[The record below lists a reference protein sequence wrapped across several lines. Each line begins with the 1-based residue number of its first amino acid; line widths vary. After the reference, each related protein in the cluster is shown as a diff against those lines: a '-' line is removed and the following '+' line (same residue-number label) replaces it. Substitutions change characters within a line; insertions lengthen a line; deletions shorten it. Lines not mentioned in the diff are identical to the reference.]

1 MSPSV
6 RWTIPLVGPGEGE
19 RDPVTIDDA
28 VGDMLA
34 VSTDTRVV
42 ARFAAADP
50 VVAPLRTAAAALRAA
65 LETGAGSRS

>member
-6 RWTIPLVGPGEGE
+6 RWTIPPVGLGEGE
-19 RDPVTIDDA
+19 CEPVTIDEA

-34 VSTDTRVV
+34 VFTDIRAV
-42 ARFAAADP
+42 ARFAAADRAIVP
-50 VVAPLRTAAAALRAA
+50 PRTAAALRAV

>member
-34 VSTDTRVV
+34 VSTDTRAV
-42 ARFAAADP
+42 ARFAAADRAIVP
-50 VVAPLRTAAAALRAA
+50 PRTAAALRAV